1 MLTTLILVKL
11 VLEIALLALV
21 GRWVVGLLSG
31 QRRDQNFFYQI
42 LHIMV
47 RPFLSG
53 VRLVTPRLVVERH
66 LPLVTFLILG
76 FAWLAVTVA
85 KVQTCVQ
92 MGVALCK

>member
-31 QRRDQNFFYQI
+31 QRREQNFFYQI

-53 VRLVTPRLVVERH
+53 VRWVTPRLVVDRH
-66 LPLVTFLILG
+66 VPLVAFLVLG
-76 FAWLAVTVA
+76 FAWFGVTVA
-85 KVQTCVQ
+85 KVQTCLEV
-92 MGVALCK
+92 GVALCQ